1 MVVAAGQLEGGEQ
14 GVVMVRDGR
23 AKTSPSGSK

>member
-14 GVVMVRDGR
+14 GIDMVRDGR
-23 AKTSPSGSK
+23 AKTSPSGS